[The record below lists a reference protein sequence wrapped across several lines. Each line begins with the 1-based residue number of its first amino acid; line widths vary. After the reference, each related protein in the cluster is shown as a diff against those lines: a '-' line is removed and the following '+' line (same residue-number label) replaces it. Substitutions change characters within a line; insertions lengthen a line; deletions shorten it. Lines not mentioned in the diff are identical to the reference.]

1 MQQTPIKSP
10 TIDVNRT
17 TVTKWV
23 IIGLL
28 VVVAF
33 VALMFSRRLIQP
45 LDNLLTQQQCSTYGR
60 EELSRQTVDRE
71 ASNRFSLIDRTEGHC
86 VFGPIVEFD
95 EDGEVIEPD
104 ASDGE
109 AATSEEVTAE
119 EARGEPADATDEAVD
134 EVPQE
139 TIQVSLADIET
150 SGFYRGMKWL
160 FIAVQLGAASAA
172 VRIAA
177 DPLLDRFV
185 RRPRSSSARA
195 PD

>member
-10 TIDVNRT
+10 NIEVNRT

-23 IIGLL
+23 VIGLL

-33 VALMFSRRLIQP
+33 LALMFSRRLIQP
-45 LDNLLTQQQCSTYGR
+45 LDNVLTQQQCSTYGR
-60 EELSRQTVDRE
+60 EQLSRQTVDRE
-71 ASNRFSLIDRTEGHC
+71 ASNRFSLIDRTQGHC
-86 VFGPIVEFD
+86 VFGPVVEFD
-95 EDGEVIEPD
+95 EDGEVVEP
-104 ASDGE
+104 
-109 AATSEEVTAE
+109 
-119 EARGEPADATDEAVD
+119 EPADGEEATANATVDGARAEPAEPVD

-139 TIQVSLADIET
+139 TLQVSLADIET

-185 RRPRSSSARA
+185 RRPRSSTA
-195 PD
+195 